1 MCKYNGCTYTGV
13 IFHAVPERG
22 GGGGLGCCVNGKSHF
37 PTPHVEWKT
46 VQVNMSHHTKRS
58 FGKVCVMTTITV
70 VEFRRICHES
80 LDEEAL
86 FIP

>member
-1 MCKYNGCTYTGV
+1 MQIQWV
-13 IFHAVPERG
+13 HIAG
-22 GGGGLGCCVNGKSHF
+22 GVNGKSHF

-58 FGKVCVMTTITV
+58 FGKVCVITTITV

-86 FIP
+86 FIL